1 MGLWSRGLA
10 PGQPPQASKALARQ
24 GLCGSASAPL
34 CSEDA
39 GAARGCGAVSTPSTG
54 TPLSRSPVSQAVRRA
69 MLALAGRKQG
79 VKSQRKLHNSWL
91 RCQDLAGSQ
100 LLGAWGGWLLR
111 EPAGASS
118 CCPRAALAQL
128 WGQQGSGSESPKSSR
143 VCAGGQGCLLLYK
156 RRFGHVLLGQ
166 VSAKSAGS
174 GAQGSAALHHGIF
187 CRAALAPA
195 LSAAVGPRDLGQ
207 GRGGT
212 KLCGHISACLGMPHG
227 VLESLGLCWE
237 AQHKVWLGST
247 HHLPRSQRPAPFP
260 GPASR

>member
-1 MGLWSRGLA
+1 M
-10 PGQPPQASKALARQ
+10 
-24 GLCGSASAPL
+24 
-34 CSEDA
+34 
-39 GAARGCGAVSTPSTG
+39 
-54 TPLSRSPVSQAVRRA
+54 
-69 MLALAGRKQG
+69 
-79 VKSQRKLHNSWL
+79 KSQRKLHNSWL
-91 RCQDLAGSQ
+91 RCQDLAVSQ

-128 WGQQGSGSESPKSSR
+128 CGQQGSGSESPKSSR
-143 VCAGGQGCLLLYK
+143 VCAGQGCLLLYK
-156 RRFGHVLLGQ
+156 RRSGHVLLGQ

-187 CRAALAPA
+187 CRAALVPA
-195 LSAAVGPRDLGQ
+195 LSAAVGPWDLGR

-247 HHLPRSQRPAPFP
+247 HHLPRSQRLAAFP
-260 GPASR
+260 GPASC